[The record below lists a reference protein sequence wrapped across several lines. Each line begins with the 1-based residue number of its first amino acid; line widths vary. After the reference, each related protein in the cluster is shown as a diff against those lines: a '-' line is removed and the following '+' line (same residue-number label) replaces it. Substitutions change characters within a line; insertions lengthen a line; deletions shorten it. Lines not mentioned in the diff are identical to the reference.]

1 MITVIIQNLICLD
14 KAKAIKKQIKLSH
27 NPYNCPLIWTFFLV
41 AMLFS
46 PANLVYWIFLAMGI
60 ILFLSVIISGTD
72 EDLDTDGEAPLA
84 LEGDMEADVEGETE
98 GEIGEIG
105 GIFSPLIP
113 LLSWLGV
120 GNCPLILLLAINF
133 SSWGVIGWFLN
144 FMVAGFLGKF
154 PTGFLAFVI
163 FFVSLLCSLWIGS
176 ILSRPIGKI
185 FSSFSEEVE
194 GERLIG
200 CTGQVTSKSVPYI
213 TEGRI
218 AQADVMDAAKNLVTI
233 PICLPQWAKVVPV
246 RGQEIIIIEK
256 REHCYLAIAK
266 DSSDQDRWLTSQS
279 DYT

>member
-1 MITVIIQNLICLD
+1 
-14 KAKAIKKQIKLSH
+14 
-27 NPYNCPLIWTFFLV
+27 
-41 AMLFS
+41 MLFS
-46 PANLVYWIFLAMGI
+46 PANFVYWLFLGLGI
-60 ILFLSVIISGTD
+60 VLFLSVIVSGAD
-72 EDLDTDGEAPLA
+72 EDLDTDVETPLA
-84 LEGDMEADVEGETE
+84 LEGDVTGDMAGETE
-98 GEIGEIG
+98 GEIGEVAE
-105 GIFSPLIP
+105 IFSPLIP

-120 GNCPLILLLAINF
+120 GNCPLMLLLAINF

-144 FMVAGFLGKF
+144 VILAGFLGKI
-154 PTGFLAFVI
+154 PTGFLAFVV
-163 FFVSLLCSLWIGS
+163 FFLSLFCSLWLGS

-200 CTGQVTSKSVPYI
+200 CTGLVTSRSVPYI

-218 AQADVMDAAKNLVTI
+218 AQADVMDAAKNLVTV
-233 PICLPQWAKVVPV
+233 PICLPPWAKVVPV